1 MENSYK
7 VFCLITILSYSCFC
21 IAAKT
26 EMNTKSVVIG
36 GEVSLPC
43 KNESLDKLT
52 QMTWFKNNTKLLI
65 FAPSNPPQWY
75 PEAYHYQINVTLS
88 EDQLYALTI
97 KKAVWDHAGNY
108 MCETTTGSGVWTMN
122 WKLKITDE
130 QEAGQKSSILVYII
144 IVICVGIIAVVPL
157 IIFLYKRQRHSN
169 RQHCAQETVNT
180 VYHVEKQHDI
190 YENCLESQV
199 RNSHHIYS
207 N

>member
-1 MENSYK
+1 MVCRSVQTTFFHFLETVSSVGDNGVMENSYK

-36 GEVSLPC
+36 GE
-43 KNESLDKLT
+43 
-52 QMTWFKNNTKLLI
+52 
-65 FAPSNPPQWY
+65 WY